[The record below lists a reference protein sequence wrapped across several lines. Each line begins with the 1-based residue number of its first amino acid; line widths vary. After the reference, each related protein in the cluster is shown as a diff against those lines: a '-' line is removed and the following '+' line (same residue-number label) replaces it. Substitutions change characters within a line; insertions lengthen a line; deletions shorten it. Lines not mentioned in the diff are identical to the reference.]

1 MNLEDLYHWQDT
13 PEEVEKINEAFAKFE
28 AAGLLEE
35 LKFVVD
41 KRMTDARS
49 EEAYSQANF
58 SDQ

>member
-1 MNLEDLYHWQDT
+1 MNREELYHWQDT
-13 PEEVEKINEAFAKFE
+13 NEEIEKINEAFVKFE

-49 EEAYSQANF
+49 DEAYNQENF
-58 SDQ
+58 SD